1 MADQADRGIVFWERT
16 FNKIFWLGVAGVVA
30 LGVNTAVIYYGKR
43 KHIPKKKET
52 VREDDKENSEKKV
65 PRKLSFDP
73 LGEMPPLTLE
83 PTSEIKPSRKGS
95 MVPGDLSLSQHLI
108 HRIVFT
114 GGPCGGKTT
123 AISTSSETLKELG
136 NGVICVPEAASL
148 IFSQGGV
155 LDMTTYTPYQGIEF
169 QMALMKLQ
177 MCLEDIFTKIVCIN
191 LKSKHVYIL
200 CDRGLMDG
208 SAYLSREQWE
218 VLLNEM
224 GIYEQDIREER
235 YDQVIHMITAA
246 DGADQYYNL
255 KGNAARSEAVADAI
269 DLDKKLRNSWM
280 AHPNYFLISNDCKDF
295 DSKVKIAEN
304 CLLQMQGSPAHSQFS
319 RKYLVSNKDG
329 LFNKIVAQYKVET
342 FILTDTYL
350 DAKLGTTK
358 VEGAQVELLYL
369 RKRVRF
375 SHQGTQL
382 SPHLPQRP
390 EVLHERRRF
399 LLHKEKHP
407 LEGIFNHSR
416 LL

>member
-1 MADQADRGIVFWERT
+1 
-16 FNKIFWLGVAGVVA
+16 
-30 LGVNTAVIYYGKR
+30 
-43 KHIPKKKET
+43 
-52 VREDDKENSEKKV
+52 
-65 PRKLSFDP
+65 
-73 LGEMPPLTLE
+73 
-83 PTSEIKPSRKGS
+83 

-304 CLLQMQGSPAHSQFS
+304 CLLQMQEAQLTVSSPG
-319 RKYLVSNKDG
+319 N
-329 LFNKIVAQYKVET
+329 
-342 FILTDTYL
+342 ILLAIRMDCSTKSLPSTRS
-350 DAKLGTTK
+350 KLSSLQIPILMQNSEPPK
-358 VEGAQVELLYL
+358 L
-369 RKRVRF
+369 R
-375 SHQGTQL
+375 
-382 SPHLPQRP
+382 
-390 EVLHERRRF
+390 VLKWSSFTSE
-399 LLHKEKHP
+399 KE
-407 LEGIFNHSR
+407 
-416 LL
+416 